1 MWWFAGSYQDEKPRA
16 NSQKRK
22 LFLKQAPGG
31 KGADR
36 CEQPLDP
43 PQLDCLPVDH
53 GPGAEEHADT
63 QSSYHA
69 EYANQKSDDGR
80 RCEPKPLTERG
91 EFSKT
96 RDFQRA
102 RSTNAQIGSAGATS
116 MAEK

>member
-1 MWWFAGSYQDEKPRA
+1 MS
-16 NSQKRK
+16 SQERK

-63 QSSYHA
+63 QSSYRA
-69 EYANQKSDDGR
+69 EYANQKGEHGR
-80 RCEPKPLTERG
+80 CFEPKRRTERG

-96 RDFQRA
+96 RYFQRA